1 MKVKESTI
9 SYHKACLL
17 IRVNIA
23 SLKSNPVKSKNI
35 KNLFCQQSTKE
46 STETS
51 SSTSIDLNSEKIAE
65 GAVQL
70 TSTSVFAQQ
79 TSTSVSTQMIRTLLY
94 VPPTVFPYSNDLDI
108 YSSNTVIVFSFT
120 YRKTAQKDN

>member
-1 MKVKESTI
+1 M

-17 IRVNIA
+17 IRVNTA
-23 SLKSNPVKSKNI
+23 SLKSNPVKLKNI

-65 GAVQL
+65 SAVQL
-70 TSTSVFAQQ
+70 TSTSVFVQQ
-79 TSTSVSTQMIRTLLY
+79 TSTSVSTQMIPTLFY
-94 VPPTVFPYSNDLDI
+94 VPPTVFPYSNNLDI
-108 YSSNTVIVFSFT
+108 CSSNNTVIVFPFT